1 MVALVVEVE
10 VTRMG
15 TMTAL
20 TATLMDTQDLETIQH
35 LMPADTAVVTAMV
48 EVTDIP
54 TVTPTA
60 PLGATAQDRT
70 EVILV
75 AQVTRWLT

>member
-10 VTRMG
+10 VTRM
-15 TMTAL
+15 
-20 TATLMDTQDLETIQH
+20 
-35 LMPADTAVVTAMV
+35 DTAVVTAMV